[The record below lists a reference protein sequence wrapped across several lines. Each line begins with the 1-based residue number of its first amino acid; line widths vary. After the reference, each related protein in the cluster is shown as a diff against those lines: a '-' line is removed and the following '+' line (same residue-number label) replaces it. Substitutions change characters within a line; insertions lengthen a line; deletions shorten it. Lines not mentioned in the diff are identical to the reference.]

1 MTKASAR
8 WSRSFRLAD
17 SEAALRIANDTSF
30 GLSSAVITNDLQR
43 ALDLSLR
50 LEAGMVH
57 VNDSSVYDEP
67 HVPFGGTRNS
77 GMGREGGHWS
87 MEEMTETKWITIQLG
102 KRQFPF

>member
-1 MTKASAR
+1 MSMT
-8 WSRSFRLAD
+8 D
-17 SEAALRIANDTSF
+17 
-30 GLSSAVITNDLQR
+30 
-43 ALDLSLR
+43 
-50 LEAGMVH
+50 
-57 VNDSSVYDEP
+57 SVYDEP

>member
-1 MTKASAR
+1 M
-8 WSRSFRLAD
+8 
-17 SEAALRIANDTSF
+17 ANDSCF
-30 GLSSAVITNDLQR
+30 GLSSALITNDLQK

-67 HVPFGGTRNS
+67 HVPFGGIKDS
-77 GMGREGGHWS
+77 GMGREGGRWS

-102 KRQFPF
+102 KRHFPF